1 MARRKEHDAQVD
13 PFTAGEPTLP
23 WDEPGVFDGLFDG
36 IEPEART
43 LDESPYDGPTK
54 TRDDYEAP
62 SADDTADHSQREQSP
77 SPSEARERKRQMQA
91 ERTAAR
97 RAAKAAPKDKRGPS
111 PLGKTVRAIAIFVV
125 LANVLPALFYSIGGL
140 FSDLTS
146 EMNSPELIEPEVP
159 SYDGHDPSPGIDMD
173 SLDDDERTCVQICE
187 AYLQA
192 IASEQSPERTAVID
206 GLNQSMMETT
216 GYTCEELG
224 IDANAYAD
232 WALSNFSYRIDSCYA
247 HTDEGTASLYL
258 YTWGPDLLDMRATLR
273 QNVYSYMSELDA
285 DEAGTER
292 PLAENEQAHVREL
305 FAEAIENAEM
315 DSESFLGFQLAF
327 EDGTWVLDLEQAQY
341 QLGIP
346 LGY

>member
-1 MARRKEHDAQVD
+1 
-13 PFTAGEPTLP
+13 
-23 WDEPGVFDGLFDG
+23 
-36 IEPEART
+36 
-43 LDESPYDGPTK
+43 
-54 TRDDYEAP
+54 
-62 SADDTADHSQREQSP
+62 
-77 SPSEARERKRQMQA
+77 
-91 ERTAAR
+91 
-97 RAAKAAPKDKRGPS
+97 
-111 PLGKTVRAIAIFVV
+111 
-125 LANVLPALFYSIGGL
+125 
-140 FSDLTS
+140 
-146 EMNSPELIEPEVP
+146 
-159 SYDGHDPSPGIDMD
+159 MD

-192 IASEQSPERTAVID
+192 VASEQSPERTAVID

-273 QNVYSYMSELDA
+273 QSVYSYMSELDA
-285 DEAGTER
+285 DEAGAKR
-292 PLAENEQAHVREL
+292 PLAENEQAHIRGL
-305 FAEAIENAEM
+305 LAEAIENAEM